1 MKIKHLELYGF
12 KSFKDKTI
20 ITFDKD
26 RTGIVGPNG
35 CGKSNVVDAILWVM
49 GSTSPKA
56 LRGSAMSDVIFSGTQ
71 KYASVSFAE
80 ASIVLENDGGS
91 FPVKYAKHSEITVT
105 RRIHRSSETEY
116 LINKEQVRLKDVQ
129 ELFMD
134 TGAGAKGF
142 SIVEQ
147 GQISRMILSKPEE
160 RRTFIEE
167 VAGLSKFKVKK
178 RESERKLILTEQNL
192 LRLQDILLEQK
203 KSLRTLESQATK
215 AEKYKKIKVEIEEKD
230 LFKQALHYKNIENI
244 ASADKQALFN
254 IEKEELAFQTQL
266 ISLEAGK
273 EELSLN
279 LLKKEKAINVSQQ
292 ELFGIQSIIREKEMA
307 SKDLEHIL
315 SREKEN
321 KEQSENFLT
330 KYKVRQDSF
339 SKQIEDIS
347 TDIENLVTSNKDVE
361 VLCQEIQNKFDS
373 AKIYLDTKKKDFALE
388 QESLLILSQENSHF
402 FSQKQ
407 SLEEKLKWTTDRLD
421 KYKVEKTEVEGLQKK
436 NRNECQALV
445 KTIDEENQTSL
456 NLSQDKN
463 NIDANLK
470 ILKNKDLAAQAFID
484 QQKEEYLSISS
495 KLKSLE
501 DLSSSWAGFQKGVK
515 NVLLWQKQTLQHAD
529 GSVSFSPIAEILEVP
544 ENLEK
549 AVSAALGHK
558 EQLLLSSNKEESLQA
573 LNYLKE
579 SHQGHSQFFNKEF
592 MPIASNNAFSDFD
605 KTTLMEKEGVNGLL
619 VDFIKND
626 ESYTEAVKHIFSN
639 IVLVENMSLA
649 WSLIKDYPQC
659 SFVTKEGDSLNSE
672 GILSGGAGQ
681 EEESSLLSRSRE
693 IKELLASKTE
703 AQAKLTLAK
712 KQWEKIVEQTKLL
725 ETSYEDAQKVQ
736 ADKKN
741 ILLHLERDKKELELE
756 FGYFNDKVNL
766 LYQEIS
772 ILTNQEKEQASKLDS
787 FKAKNIELSQKVKE
801 KKEQLEVLGAEL
813 LSLEENFTFI
823 QNEKQNIN
831 IKFTQFEKEHDGL
844 VKQRELLLTSL
855 KELTLEQ
862 EQATNQIIN
871 NVSSINAYEES
882 IQIQRESLS
891 EKLSNLEDLQL
902 QKAELVNNYEIEK
915 NVLEEKDSGLKSLR
929 SKQFAWKEKTHSL
942 KLNLEAFLL
951 QQNNFVEQ
959 AKEKYLVDLPT
970 VIQEKDEEL
979 LSVLNNNKNIDV
991 FFKSIEE
998 EIEKAYSQLRRI
1010 GEVNLVAAE
1019 QYETQLAEFTF
1030 LENQHQDLL
1039 SAKDQLNKVV
1049 IKIDGICEERFKT
1062 TFSKIN
1068 DKFTKVFPALFGGGS
1083 AQLSLVPNDKTG
1095 EEGVDIMVCPPGKKL
1110 ERIQLL
1116 SGGEKA
1122 LSAVA
1127 FIFSLF
1133 LVNPSPFCLLD
1144 EVDAPLDEAN
1154 VMRFN
1159 DLIKE
1164 MSKYTQIIVV
1174 THNKQTM
1181 KSLDKLFGVTMQEK
1195 GVSKLLSVD
1204 FDKIENWS

>member
-1 MKIKHLELYGF
+1 MKIKHLELCGF

-20 ITFDKD
+20 VTFDKD
-26 RTGIVGPNG
+26 RTGVVGPNG

-71 KYASVSFAE
+71 KYAPVSFAE
-80 ASIVLENDGGS
+80 VSIVLENSGGS
-91 FPVKYAKHSEITVT
+91 FPVKYAKHSEITIT
-105 RRIHRSSETEY
+105 RRIHRSLETEY

-129 ELFMD
+129 EVFMD

-178 RESERKLILTEQNL
+178 RESARKLILTEQNL

-203 KSLRTLESQATK
+203 KSLKALESQATK
-215 AEKYKKIKVEIEEKD
+215 AEKYKKIKTELEEKD
-230 LFKQALHYKNIENI
+230 LFKQALNYKNIENI
-244 ASADKQALFN
+244 SATDKQSLSEVEN
-254 IEKEELAFQTQL
+254 EELAFQTQL
-266 ISLEAGK
+266 MSLEADK
-273 EELSLN
+273 EELGLN
-279 LLKKEKAINVSQQ
+279 LLEKEKTINLSQQ
-292 ELFGIQSIIREKEMA
+292 EVFGVQSIIREKEMA
-307 SKDLEHIL
+307 SKDLEHVL

-321 KEQSENFLT
+321 KEQSEDFLT
-330 KYKVRQDSF
+330 KYKTRQDNF
-339 SKQIEDIS
+339 SKQIEGIS
-347 TDIENLVTSNKDVE
+347 KNIEHLVTSNKDVGI
-361 VLCQEIQNKFDS
+361 LRQEIQTKFDN
-373 AKIYLDTKKKDFALE
+373 AKNTVNTKKKNFTLD
-388 QESLLILSQENSHF
+388 QESLLILSQENAHS

-407 SLEEKLKWTTDRLD
+407 SLEERLKWTTDRLN
-421 KYKVEKTEVEGLQKK
+421 KYQLEKVEVEDLQKK
-436 NRNECQALV
+436 NRNEFQSLV
-445 KTIDEENQTSL
+445 KKIDEENQTHL
-456 NLSQDKN
+456 NLSQDKD

-470 ILKNKDLAAQAFID
+470 ILTNKNLEAQTFID
-484 QQKEEYLSISS
+484 KQKEEYLSISS

-549 AVSAALGHK
+549 AVSAALGYK

-592 MPIASNNAFSDFD
+592 MPVTNKASFSTSD
-605 KTTLMEKEGVNGLL
+605 KNHLMEKDGVKGLL
-619 VDFIKND
+619 VDFIKSD

-639 IVLVENMSLA
+639 TVLVETMSLA
-649 WSLIKDYPQC
+649 WSLIKEYPQC
-659 SFVTKEGDSLNSE
+659 SFVTTEGDCLNSE

-681 EEESSLLSRSRE
+681 EEESSLLSRNRE
-693 IKELLASKTE
+693 IKELLASKLE

-712 KQWEKIVEQTKLL
+712 KQWEKIVEQTQLL

-736 ADKKN
+736 VEKTN
-741 ILLHLERDKKELELE
+741 TLLHLERDQKELELK
-756 FGYFNDKVNL
+756 FKHFNDKVNL
-766 LYQEIS
+766 VYQEIS
-772 ILTNQEKEQASKLDS
+772 ILANQEKEQTHQLDNFKL
-787 FKAKNIELSQKVKE
+787 KNTELSKKVKE
-801 KKEQLEVLGAEL
+801 KKENLEVSATEL
-813 LSLEENFTFI
+813 VFLEESFTKT
-823 QNEKQNIN
+823 QNEIQNIN

-844 VKQRELLLTSL
+844 LKQKELLLTSL
-855 KELTLEQ
+855 KELTAEQ
-862 EQATNQIIN
+862 EQAENQIIN
-871 NVSSINAYEES
+871 NVSCINAYEES
-882 IQIQRESLS
+882 IQVQEKSLS
-891 EKLSNLEDLQL
+891 EKVKSLEGLQS
-902 QKAELVNNYEIEK
+902 QHSELVNNYEIKK
-915 NVLEEKDSGLKSLR
+915 NDLGLKDSKLQALR
-929 SKQFAWKEKTHSL
+929 SKQFSWKEKTHKL
-942 KLNLEAFLL
+942 KLSLEAYLL

-959 AKEKYLVDLPT
+959 VKEKYLVDLPT
-970 VIQEKDEEL
+970 IVQEREEEL
-979 LSVLNNNKNIDV
+979 SNVFNQNAKLEV
-991 FFKSIEE
+991 FFKNIEE

-1019 QYETQLAEFTF
+1019 QYEKQLEEFTF
-1030 LENQHQDLL
+1030 LENQYQDLL

-1049 IKIDGICEERFKT
+1049 IKIDGICEERFKA
-1062 TFSKIN
+1062 TFAKIN

-1083 AQLSLVPNDKTG
+1083 AQLSLVPNEKTG
-1095 EEGVDIMVCPPGKKL
+1095 EEGVDVMVCPPGKKL

-1164 MSKYTQIIVV
+1164 MSKCTQIIVI

-1204 FDKIENWS
+1204 FDKVENWS

>member
-20 ITFDKD
+20 ISFDKD

-71 KYASVSFAE
+71 KYAPVSFAE
-80 ASIVLENDGGS
+80 ASIVLENNGGS

-105 RRIHRSSETEY
+105 RRIHKSSETEY
-116 LINKEQVRLKDVQ
+116 LINKEQVRLKDIQ

-160 RRTFIEE
+160 RRTFIED

-192 LRLQDILLEQK
+192 LRLQDILSEQK
-203 KSLRTLESQATK
+203 KSLKTLESQASK
-215 AEKYKKIKVEIEEKD
+215 AEKYKKVKTDIEEKD
-230 LFKQALHYKNIENI
+230 LFKQALQYKNIENT
-244 ASADKQALFN
+244 SLADKQSLSC
-254 IEKEELAFQTQL
+254 IEKEELEFQTQL
-266 ISLEAGK
+266 TSLEAGK
-273 EELSLN
+273 EEVSLN
-279 LLKKEKAINVSQQ
+279 LLKKEKEINVSQQ
-292 ELFGIQSIIREKEMA
+292 ELSGIQSIIREKELA

-315 SREKEN
+315 LREKEN

-330 KYKVRQDSF
+330 KYKTRQDNF

-347 TDIENLVTSNKDVE
+347 ININKLVESNKNVDA
-361 VLCQEIQNKFDS
+361 LLKDSQDKFDN
-373 AKIYLDTKKKDFALE
+373 AKNYLDTKKKDFALD

-407 SLEEKLKWTTDRLD
+407 SLEEKLQWTADRLI
-421 KYKVEKTEVEGLQKK
+421 KYKAEKTEVEDLQKK
-436 NRNECQALV
+436 NRNEFKILI
-445 KTIDEENQTSL
+445 KNIDEENQTSL
-456 NLSQDKN
+456 NLSKDKN

-470 ILKNKDLAAQAFID
+470 ILKDKSLSAQNFID
-484 QQKEEYLSISS
+484 QQKENYLSISS

-501 DLSSSWAGFQKGVK
+501 DLSSNWAGFQKGVK
-515 NVLLWQKQTLQHAD
+515 NVLLWQKQTLHHAD
-529 GSVSFSPIAEILEVP
+529 GSTSFAPIAEVLEVP
-544 ENLEK
+544 EDLEK
-549 AVSAALGHK
+549 AVSASLGHK

-573 LNYLKE
+573 LSYLKK
-579 SHQGHSQFFNKEF
+579 SNQGHSQFFNKEF
-592 MPIASNNAFSDFD
+592 IPDSFNKSFSDSDKKVLMKKEGVSGLLIDFIKSDQSYTDAVKYIFD
-605 KTTLMEKEGVNGLL
+605 KT
-619 VDFIKND
+619 
-626 ESYTEAVKHIFSN
+626 
-639 IVLVENMSLA
+639 VLVENMSLA
-649 WSLIKDYPQC
+649 WNLIKDYPQC
-659 SFVTKEGDSLNSE
+659 SFVTKDGDSLNSE
-672 GILSGGAGQ
+672 GILSGGSGK
-681 EEESSLLSRSRE
+681 EEESNLLSRNRE
-693 IKELLASKTE
+693 IKELLASKVE

-712 KQWEKIVEQTKLL
+712 KQYEKIVEQTKLL
-725 ETSYEDAQKVQ
+725 EGSYEDAQKIQ
-736 ADKKN
+736 SDKQN
-741 ILLHLERDKKELELE
+741 ILLHLQRDKKELELK
-756 FGYFNDKVNL
+756 FGHFNDKVNSI
-766 LYQEIS
+766 YQEIS
-772 ILTNQEKEQASKLDS
+772 ILTNQEKEQSDRLS
-787 FKAKNIELSQKVKE
+787 NFKEKNTELSKKVKE
-801 KKEQLEVLGAEL
+801 KKEQLESLGAQL
-813 LSLEENFTFI
+813 LSLEEDFVLI

-844 VKQRELLLTSL
+844 IKQKELLLASL
-855 KELTLEQ
+855 KELNIEQ
-862 EQATNQIIN
+862 NQAKNQITG
-871 NVSSINAYEES
+871 NVSSIKAYEES
-882 IQIQRESLS
+882 IKVQRESLS
-891 EKLSNLEDLQL
+891 NKLGSLEKLQLKQSN
-902 QKAELVNNYEIEK
+902 LVNNYEIEK
-915 NVLEEKDSGLKSLR
+915 SNLDKKDLNLKTLR
-929 SKQFAWKEKTHSL
+929 SKQFSWKEKTHNL

-959 AKEKYLVDLPT
+959 AKEKYLVDLPDF
-970 VIQEKDEEL
+970 VNKKEEEL
-979 LSVLNNNKNIDV
+979 QSVFDNNKDMSI
-991 FFKSIEE
+991 FFKNIEE
-998 EIEKAYSQLRRI
+998 EIEKDYSKLRRI

-1019 QYETQLAEFTF
+1019 QYEDQLKEFTF
-1030 LENQHQDLL
+1030 LEEQHTDLL
-1039 SAKDQLNKVV
+1039 SAKDKLNKVV

-1062 TFSKIN
+1062 TFEKIN
-1068 DKFTKVFPALFGGGS
+1068 DKFTKVFPALFGGGH
-1083 AQLSLVPNDKTG
+1083 AKLSLIPNEKTG

-1154 VMRFN
+1154 VIRFN

-1204 FDKIENWS
+1204 FDKIETWS

>member
-35 CGKSNVVDAILWVM
+35 CGKSNIVDAILWVM

-56 LRGSAMSDVIFSGTQ
+56 LRSSAMSDVIFSGTQ

-80 ASIVLENDGGS
+80 ASIVLENNGGS
-91 FPVKYAKHSEITVT
+91 FPAKYAKHSEITVT
-105 RRIHRSSETEY
+105 RRVHRFSEAEY

-160 RRTFIEE
+160 RRSFIEE

-203 KSLRTLESQATK
+203 KSLRTLESQASK
-215 AEKYKKIKVEIEEKD
+215 AEKYKKIKVEIEKKD
-230 LFKQALHYKNIENI
+230 LFKYAVQYKNIEKNS
-244 ASADKQALFN
+244 SADKQALSE
-254 IEKEELAFQTQL
+254 IKKEELFFQTQL
-266 ISLEAGK
+266 ASLEACK
-273 EELSLN
+273 EEISFN
-279 LLKKEKAINVSQQ
+279 LLTEEKAINVSQQ
-292 ELFGIQSIIREKEMA
+292 ELSGIQNIIREKEMT
-307 SKDLEHIL
+307 SKDLEHVL
-315 SREKEN
+315 SRAQEN
-321 KEQSENFLT
+321 KEQSENFLA
-330 KYKVRQDSF
+330 KYKTRQDSF
-339 SKQIEDIS
+339 SKQIEGIS
-347 TDIENLVTSNKDVE
+347 TEIENLITSNKNIDI
-361 VLCQEIQNKFDS
+361 LCQEMQTKFDS
-373 AKIYLDTKKKDFALE
+373 EKISLDTKKKNFALD

-402 FSQKQ
+402 FSQRQ
-407 SLEEKLKWTTDRLD
+407 SLEEKLKWITSRLD
-421 KYKVEKTEVEGLQKK
+421 KHKAEKTEVEELQKK
-436 NRNECQALV
+436 NRNECQVLT
-445 KTIDEENQTSL
+445 KKINKENQTNL

-463 NIDANLK
+463 NIDDNLK
-470 ILKNKDLAAQAFID
+470 ILKNKGEKAQSFID
-484 QQKEEYLSISS
+484 KQKEEYLSVSS

-515 NVLLWQKQTLQHAD
+515 NVLLWQKQTLQHTD
-529 GSVSFSPIAEILEVP
+529 GSLSFSPVAEILEVP

-549 AVSAALGHK
+549 AVSAALGYK

-573 LNYLKE
+573 LNYLKK
-579 SHQGHSQFFNKEF
+579 SQQGHSQFFNKEF
-592 MPIASNNAFSDFD
+592 MPVTASSKHFDFD
-605 KTTLMEKEGVNGLL
+605 KSALIKKEGVSGLL
-619 VDFIKND
+619 VDFIKSD
-626 ESYTEAVKHIFSN
+626 KSYTEAVKHIFSN
-639 IVLVENMSLA
+639 TILVENMSLA

-659 SFVTKEGDSLNSE
+659 SFVTKDGDSLSSE

-681 EEESSLLSRSRE
+681 KEESSLLSRNRE
-693 IKELLASKTE
+693 IKELLASKLE

-712 KQWEKIVEQTKLL
+712 KQWEKIVEQIKLL
-725 ETSYEDAQKVQ
+725 ETSYEDTQKVQ
-736 ADKKN
+736 VDKN
-741 ILLHLERDKKELELE
+741 NTLLHLERDRKELELE
-756 FGYFNDKVNL
+756 FKHLNDKVNII
-766 LYQEIS
+766 YKEIS
-772 ILTNQEKEQASKLDS
+772 VLTNQEKEQACKLDN
-787 FKAKNIELSQKVKE
+787 FKDKNTELSKKVKE
-801 KKEQLEVLGAEL
+801 KKEQLEALGTEL
-813 LSLEENFTFI
+813 LSLEENFTSI
-823 QNEKQNIN
+823 QDEKQNIN
-831 IKFTQFEKEHDGL
+831 IQFTQFEKEHDGL
-844 VKQRELLLTSL
+844 VKQKKLLLTSL

-862 EQATNQIIN
+862 EQAEHQITN
-871 NVSSINAYEES
+871 NVSSINAYKKS
-882 IQIQRESLS
+882 IEVQQKSLS
-891 EKLSNLEDLQL
+891 EKLNSLEKLQL
-902 QKAELVNNYEIEK
+902 QHSELVNNYEIKKNDLEK
-915 NVLEEKDSGLKSLR
+915 KDSGLKLLR
-929 SKQFAWKEKTHSL
+929 SKQFSWKEKTHDL

-970 VIQEKDEEL
+970 VVKEKDKEL
-979 LSVLNNNKNIDV
+979 LEVFSNNKNMDI
-991 FFKSIEE
+991 FFKNTEE

-1019 QYETQLAEFTF
+1019 QYETQLAEFNF
-1030 LENQHQDLL
+1030 LEDQHQDLL

-1049 IKIDGICEERFKT
+1049 IKIDGICEKRFKT
-1062 TFSKIN
+1062 TFAKIN
-1068 DKFTKVFPALFGGGS
+1068 DKFTKVFPALFGGGF
-1083 AQLSLVPNDKTG
+1083 AQLSLVPDKKIG

-1154 VMRFN
+1154 IVRFN
-1159 DLIKE
+1159 NLVKE

-1204 FDKIENWS
+1204 FDKVENWS